1 MRADNRDVE
10 APRDLVQRLIAG
22 ERRALAPAITVLE
35 AGGASFSPLI
45 AALKPHLSGISVIGI
60 TGPPGAGKSTLD
72 PSSPI
77 SGGAI
82 LGDRIRMDAAIDD
95 DGIFVR
101 SLGSAGHLGGLSPA
115 AVRIIDAFDAAGFD
129 LVLLETVGTG
139 QNEIDIAAVSNV
151 AVVIAAPGLGD
162 GIQAMKSGLLEIADV
177 LVVNKADRP
186 DARRTAEQLAAAVSL
201 RAGIGRAP
209 DVLETSAHSGHGVD
223 DLADLIRDLGR
234 QAGEREPPEA
244 ARQRR
249 ARYIVERQA
258 VEAIRAAL
266 DDAENPG
273 ASVLVDQVLAGGI
286 DAREAAR
293 RLLSQPKA

>member
-1 MRADNRDVE
+1 
-10 APRDLVQRLIAG
+10 
-22 ERRALAPAITVLE
+22 
-35 AGGASFSPLI
+35 
-45 AALKPHLSGISVIGI
+45 
-60 TGPPGAGKSTLD
+60 
-72 PSSPI
+72 
-77 SGGAI
+77 
-82 LGDRIRMDAAIDD
+82 
-95 DGIFVR
+95 
-101 SLGSAGHLGGLSPA
+101 
-115 AVRIIDAFDAAGFD
+115 
-129 LVLLETVGTG
+129 
-139 QNEIDIAAVSNV
+139 
-151 AVVIAAPGLGD
+151 
-162 GIQAMKSGLLEIADV
+162 MKSGLLEIADV

-273 ASVLVDQVLAGGI
+273 ASVLVDQVLAGAI